1 MQVTIFRLVRFF
13 FVTSA
18 AVAIVITIMLVLH
31 RQSEVR
37 RLIDFAERQN
47 VMLAQSF
54 ANTIWPRFSSYVMSA
69 SSFTPEE
76 LGKRPE
82 GREIQ
87 GVVREISVGL
97 PVLKIKIYNLNGL
110 TVYSSDSD
118 QIGENKSTNPG
129 YFSAAKRGTPASKLT
144 FRDSFSSFEGAV
156 QDRDLVESYL
166 PIRQG
171 DGQIEGVFEL
181 YTDVTPLMAE
191 IRRDTT
197 NLTIGTVLIFAML
210 YALLLLI
217 VRRADHT
224 IKQQYVDIT
233 EKNSALSKEIAE
245 RELAEEAL
253 KRTHDEL
260 ERRVEQRT
268 RELTV
273 EITERK
279 QAEESL
285 RRLSQA
291 VEQSPAMTI
300 ITDPTGSI
308 EYVNPRFTEVTGY
321 ALEEIAGKTPR
332 VLKSGKTLPAQ
343 YDNLWEAIT
352 AGKEWRGEFHNRKK
366 NGALYWAT
374 TSICPI
380 TNEDR
385 ILTHFL
391 GISEDISER
400 KRAEDEARQ
409 HRNEL
414 AHFGR
419 VSVIGEMATSLAH
432 ELNQPLTVI
441 SGCAQFCLNSLR
453 SKPIQPEDLVDPL
466 EQAAE
471 QAERANEIIRR
482 VRSFI
487 QKEDQQRKEIE
498 VNTVIRDVTGLLQTD
513 AREHGATIKLTLADQ
528 LPPVLADS
536 IQIQQVVVNLAHN
549 GIEVMSDIPSEARVL
564 TIHTRGY
571 RRNAIE
577 VVVHDTGPEIAAE
590 NLEKVFDPFFT
601 TKTGG
606 LGMGLSISRSIVEAH
621 GGSLWATSSQ
631 DGGTSF
637 HFTLPAVGSKR
648 GEDN

>member
-1 MQVTIFRLVRFF
+1 MQVDIFRLVRFF

-18 AVAIVITIMLVLH
+18 AVAIAITIMLVLH
-31 RQSEVR
+31 RQSEVQ

-47 VMLAQSF
+47 VILAQSF
-54 ANTIWPRFSSYVMSA
+54 VNTIWPRFSSYVMSA
-69 SSFTPEE
+69 SSFTPVE
-76 LGKRPE
+76 LSKRPE
-82 GREIQ
+82 SREIRKA
-87 GVVREISVGL
+87 VKEISAGL
-97 PVLKIKIYNLNGL
+97 PVLKIKIYDLNGL
-110 TVYSSDSD
+110 TVYSSEFD

-129 YFSAAKRGTPASKLT
+129 HFSAAKRGTPASKLT
-144 FRDSFSSFEGAV
+144 FRNSFSSFEGTV

-171 DGQIEGVFEL
+171 DGPIEGVFEL
-181 YTDVTPLMAE
+181 YTDVTSLMAE
-191 IRRDTT
+191 IRRETT
-197 NLTIGTVLIFAML
+197 NLTIGTVLVFAML
-210 YALLLLI
+210 YTLLLLI
-217 VRRADHT
+217 VRRAYRT

-233 EKNSALSKEIAE
+233 EKNSALSREIAE
-245 RELAEEAL
+245 RELGEEAL
-253 KRTHDEL
+253 KRTQNEL
-260 ERRVEQRT
+260 EERVEQRT

-273 EITERK
+273 EIAERR

-285 RRLSQA
+285 RKLSQA

-321 ALEEIAGKTPR
+321 ALEEVTGKTPR
-332 VLKSGKTLPAQ
+332 VLKSGKTPPAQ
-343 YDNLWEAIT
+343 YDNLWETIT
-352 AGKEWRGEFHNRKK
+352 AGKEWQGEFHNRKK
-366 NGALYWAT
+366 NGALYWAA

-380 TNEDR
+380 SNDDDV
-385 ILTHFL
+385 LTHFL

-400 KRAEDEARQ
+400 KRTEDEARQ

-453 SKPIQPEDLVDPL
+453 SKQTQPADLVDSL

-482 VRSFI
+482 VRSFL
-487 QKEDQQRKEIE
+487 QKEDQQREEID
-498 VNTVIRDVTGLLQTD
+498 VNAVIRYVTALLQTD
-513 AREHGATIKLTLADQ
+513 AQEHGATIKLELADQ

-549 GIEVMSDIPSEARVL
+549 GIEAMSDIPSEARVL

-571 RRNAIE
+571 RHNAIE
-577 VVVHDTGPEIAAE
+577 IVVHDAGPEMAAA
-590 NLEKVFDPFFT
+590 NLEQVFDPFFT

-606 LGMGLSISRSIVEAH
+606 LGMGLCISRSIVEAH
-621 GGSLWATSSQ
+621 GGSLWTRSSR
-631 DGGTSF
+631 DCGTSF
-637 HFTLPAVGSKR
+637 HFILPAVGSKC